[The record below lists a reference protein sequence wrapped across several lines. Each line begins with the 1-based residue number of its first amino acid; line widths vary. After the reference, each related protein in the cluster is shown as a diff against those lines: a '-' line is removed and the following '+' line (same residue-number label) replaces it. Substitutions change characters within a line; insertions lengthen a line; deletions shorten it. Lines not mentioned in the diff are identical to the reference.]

1 MKLTADNEAINYL
14 KDCFDK
20 DSIEMTVDGEKKIFV
35 SEEKLKE
42 KDIQIEFLKE
52 EKQLQIKDNQE
63 LFEKSI
69 NEFNRGYKEG
79 ILIEQKLW
87 KDKIKNTF
95 LEDYEKKRN
104 MGELVIAYWTIKKF
118 VEKLLS

>member
-14 KDCFDK
+14 KDYFNK
-20 DSIEMTVDGEKKIFV
+20 DFIEITVDGEKKIFV

-79 ILIEQKLW
+79 ILTEQKLW

-95 LEDYEKKRN
+95 LEDYEKKKN
-104 MGELVIAYWTIKKF
+104 MGKPVISYWTIKKF

>member
-1 MKLTADNEAINYL
+1 MKLTGDDKGINYL
-14 KDCFDK
+14 KDYFNK
-20 DSIEMTVDGEKKIFV
+20 DSIEITINGGKKIFV
-35 SEEKLKE
+35 SEKKIKE

-52 EKQLQIKDNQE
+52 EKQLQIKYNQK

-104 MGELVIAYWTIKKF
+104 MGKPVIAYWTIKKF

>member
-14 KDCFDK
+14 KDYFNK
-20 DSIEMTVDGEKKIFV
+20 DFIEITVDGEKKIFV

-95 LEDYEKKRN
+95 LEDYEKKKN
-104 MGELVIAYWTIKKF
+104 MGKPVIAYWTIKKF

>member
-1 MKLTADNEAINYL
+1 MKLIADNEAINYL
-14 KDCFDK
+14 KDCFNK
-20 DSIEMTVDGEKKIFV
+20 DSIEITVDGKKKIFV

-95 LEDYEKKRN
+95 LENYEKTSN
-104 MGELVIAYWTIKKF
+104 W
-118 VEKLLS
+118 LLDY

>member
-14 KDCFDK
+14 KDCFNK
-20 DSIEMTVDGEKKIFV
+20 DSIEMTVDGKKKIFV

-87 KDKIKNTF
+87 KDKIKDTF
-95 LEDYEKKRN
+95 FEDYEKKKN
-104 MGELVIAYWTIKKF
+104 TGKPVIAYWTIKNF

>member
-14 KDCFDK
+14 KDCFNK

-95 LEDYEKKRN
+95 LEDYEKKKN
-104 MGELVIAYWTIKKF
+104 MGKAVIAYWTIKKF

>member
-14 KDCFDK
+14 KDCFNK
-20 DSIEMTVDGEKKIFV
+20 DFIEITVDGEKKIFV

-79 ILIEQKLW
+79 ILTEQKLW
-87 KDKIKNTF
+87 KDKIKDTF
-95 LEDYEKKRN
+95 LENYEKKKN
-104 MGELVIAYWTIKKF
+104 TGKPVIAYWTIKNF